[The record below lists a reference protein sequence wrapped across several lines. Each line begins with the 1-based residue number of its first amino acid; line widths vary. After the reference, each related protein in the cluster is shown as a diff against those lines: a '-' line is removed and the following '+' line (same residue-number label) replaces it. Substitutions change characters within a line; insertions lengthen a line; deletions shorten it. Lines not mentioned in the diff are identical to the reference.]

1 MYSVAK
7 HTLGTRE
14 QEATMS
20 KVGLMWQ
27 LLVTNSDILLK
38 ICQLDSIHLFW
49 SKNWVATADKN
60 YSKLMSWNWNWTLIL
75 FDWGKIVAWRKKYP
89 IRSLPA
95 KVPKT
100 RNIWTMEG
108 SFFNC
113 YKVIIWFNWL
123 NDFLQKPFHITANSI
138 LKLNKNARIAGQT
151 ICLSTKK
158 HQTDRQWCFTE
169 IQSKNC
175 VENIDFNLLKVSI
188 E

>member
-1 MYSVAK
+1 MHFCREVKSRNIPKQNLLWALSPEQEAIMGNVGLRWQNMKTSFGVEKLGVKIWNVEQIKKSWKRIIQKMYSVAK

-38 ICQLDSIHLFW
+38 ICQLDSIHLLW

-108 SFFNC
+108 
-113 YKVIIWFNWL
+113 Y
-123 NDFLQKPFHITANSI
+123 I
-138 LKLNKNARIAGQT
+138 LY
-151 ICLSTKK
+151 
-158 HQTDRQWCFTE
+158 
-169 IQSKNC
+169 
-175 VENIDFNLLKVSI
+175 LL
-188 E
+188 

>member
-1 MYSVAK
+1 MAEYENQLWSGETGSENLKCWTNKKSWKRIIQKMYSVAK

-75 FDWGKIVAWRKKYP
+75 FDWGTKLPSAGKISNPVFASKSAKNKEYLNDGR
-89 IRSLPA
+89 IRSLIA
-95 KVPKT
+95 IRLLYDSIDWT
-100 RNIWTMEG
+100 ISYRN
-108 SFFNC
+108 
-113 YKVIIWFNWL
+113 L
-123 NDFLQKPFHITANSI
+123 SI
-138 LKLNKNARIAGQT
+138 
-151 ICLSTKK
+151 
-158 HQTDRQWCFTE
+158 
-169 IQSKNC
+169 
-175 VENIDFNLLKVSI
+175 
-188 E
+188 

>member
-38 ICQLDSIHLFW
+38 ICQLDSIHLLW

-75 FDWGKIVAWRKKYP
+75 FDWGKIVAWRRK
-89 IRSLPA
+89 
-95 KVPKT
+95 
-100 RNIWTMEG
+100 NIQSGLCQQKCQKQGIFERWKDT
-108 SFFNC
+108 FFTC
-113 YKVIIWFNWL
+113 YKVVIWFIDWTISYRNL
-123 NDFLQKPFHITANSI
+123 SI
-138 LKLNKNARIAGQT
+138 
-151 ICLSTKK
+151 
-158 HQTDRQWCFTE
+158 
-169 IQSKNC
+169 
-175 VENIDFNLLKVSI
+175 
-188 E
+188 